1 MASQAR
7 GSDNLEIR
15 RQTTRMAILGR
26 LSTFRRGFVST
37 FSFDVVARGLSA
49 VATVMFIRGLDVDSF
64 AYLVLFLNVGQFAG
78 SALTGGFRMRYM
90 REEAERVSRGEER
103 ATGFA
108 LAIAASV
115 ALIFAVAA
123 VAALVVALADIGH
136 DGLWF
141 VALTALYTIGHSS
154 IEMAMYHYQAHLR
167 FSRAGLLGV
176 ARSVAIFAVATA
188 ASFGTAQSG
197 VAISAAT
204 AATVLVVAIA
214 VCSPLIKDTLDVSL
228 PETLRGDF
236 RRESGWLT
244 VYYLASAGFAYAD
257 IFIVASFLDAGAVA
271 SYGAALRY
279 IAIVLGPMPALIAV
293 TRVRTSQH
301 DVVDSPH
308 LQAGMLASWIRRSIV
323 PVGATLALIALLA
336 PLLIPLVDGGRYP
349 DSVPIFQLML
359 LPALVGYTTMPSPNL
374 LMSQRRY
381 RLLAGFYSVVLALQ
395 LVAASFAAALSGVIA
410 VAAVASLVGALEA
423 GGVTVLATRM
433 ARGAIGIPEEAAA
446 P

>member
-1 MASQAR
+1 
-7 GSDNLEIR
+7 
-15 RQTTRMAILGR
+15 MAILGR

-49 VATVMFIRGLDVDSF
+49 VATVMFIRALDVGSF

-90 REEAERVSRGEER
+90 REEAERVSRGEKQ

-108 LAIAASV
+108 LAVVASL
-115 ALIFAVAA
+115 ALILVVAA
-123 VAALVVALADIGH
+123 VAAGVVSLAGIGGTGH

-141 VALTALYTIGHSS
+141 VALTALYTAGHAS

-176 ARSVAIFAVATA
+176 ARSVAIFAVAAVATLGA
-188 ASFGTAQSG
+188 AQSG

-204 AATVLVVAIA
+204 ALAVFAVAIA
-214 VCSPLIKDTLDVSL
+214 VCAPLIRDTLDVSL
-228 PETLRGDF
+228 PATLRGDF

-257 IFIVASFLDAGAVA
+257 IFIVASFLNDAAVA

-301 DVVDSPH
+301 DIVDSPH
-308 LQAGMLASWIRRSIV
+308 LQVSMLMSWIRRTIL
-323 PVGATLALIALLA
+323 PVGAALAAIALLA
-336 PLLIPLVDGGRYP
+336 PVLIPLVDGGRYP

-381 RLLAGFYSVVLALQ
+381 RLLAGFYSIVLGLQ
-395 LVAASFAAALSGVIA
+395 LVAASFAAALSGVVA
-410 VAAVASLVGALEA
+410 VAAVASVVGACEA
-423 GGVTVLATRM
+423 GGVTVLA
-433 ARGAIGIPEEAAA
+433 ARKAKGGLPVREEAA